1 MTVLCST
8 INQSSRKL
16 VVLQKRGPL
25 LKAEV
30 RGNQCGLFLMS
41 FMHQSKKQAGLDR
54 LDLYITQLVNYQ
66 TIVGGKRLYHLFFGI
81 ITPGFIKY
89 LYEFRKHD
97 ESHIIAMINR
107 LNKKG
112 RCKAC
117 LSSTCWAN
125 PDDVLIF

>member
-30 RGNQCGLFLMS
+30 RSNQCGLFLMS

-54 LDLYITQLVNYQ
+54 LDLYVTYLINHQP
-66 TIVGGKRLYHLFFGI
+66 IIGGKCLYHLFFGI
-81 ITPGFIKY
+81 VAPGFIKC
-89 LYEFRKHD
+89 LYKFRKHN
-97 ESHIIAMINR
+97 ESPMIAMINR
-107 LNKKG
+107 LNEKG
-112 RCKAC
+112 RGKAC
-117 LSSTCWAN
+117 LSGTCWAN